1 MPGGLDLMNHTH
13 QGIRVSPAVRTDRR
27 QALAERAGRVV
38 EAPWFTVLV
47 MAAILANAVL
57 LGVETYSGL
66 AQRHHTVLV
75 LLERCFL
82 AVFTVEVVLRVAAH
96 ADRPRE
102 FFRSPWNVFDA
113 VVVLFAFVPV
123 TGDNTTLLRL
133 LRLFRVL
140 RTARFLPQLRLIVT
154 ALGKCLPG
162 TVSFVMVGTLLLYV
176 YAMVGWLSFA
186 SADPEHYG
194 SLGRAVVT
202 LFILMSLDGL
212 GDAVHAG
219 LHISP
224 WSLAYYGSYVLLSS
238 FLLVNL
244 LIGVVINSLEQARE
258 GDLVAKSDLP
268 PEASVPRLRLA
279 DGHCAGREKPEQD
292 TDPLDAFGVRDRILA
307 ARLALDDAERLLQ
320 ISRLDSR

>member
-1 MPGGLDLMNHTH
+1 MHRS
-13 QGIRVSPAVRTDRR
+13 IRISPAVRGGRR
-27 QALAERAGRVV
+27 KALAARAGLLVDAR
-38 EAPWFTVLV
+38 WFAVTV
-47 MAAILANAVL
+47 MAAIIGNAVL

-66 AQRHHTVLV
+66 AERWQAPMSA
-75 LLERCFL
+75 LEGCFL
-82 AVFTVEVVLRVAAH
+82 ALFACESLLRLAAH
-96 ADRPRE
+96 ADRPRD
-102 FFRSPWNVFDA
+102 FFRNPWNVFDA
-113 VVVLFAFVPV
+113 AVVLFAFLPL

-140 RTARFLPQLRLIVT
+140 RTARFLPQLRVIVT

-162 TVSFVMVGTLLLYV
+162 TVSFLMVGTLLLYV
-176 YAMVGWLSFA
+176 YAMVGWLCFA
-186 SADPEHYG
+186 AADPQHYG

-219 LHISP
+219 LLISP

-244 LIGVVINSLEQARE
+244 LIGVVINSLEQARDA
-258 GDLVAKSDLP
+258 DLSEQKTAR
-268 PEASVPRLRLA
+268 PEPEEISVQEA
-279 DGHCAGREKPEQD
+279 
-292 TDPLDAFGVRDRILA
+292 DPLDAFGVRDRILA
-307 ARLALDDAERLLQ
+307 ARLALDDAERLIQ

>member
-1 MPGGLDLMNHTH
+1 MNHMH
-13 QGIRVSPAVRTDRR
+13 RSIRVSSAVPGGRR
-27 QALAERAGRVV
+27 KALAARAGLLV
-38 EAPWFTVLV
+38 EARWFAVAV
-47 MAAILANAVL
+47 MAAIVGNAVL

-66 AQRHHTVLV
+66 AARWQAPMSVL
-75 LLERCFL
+75 EGCFL
-82 AVFTVEVVLRVAAH
+82 ALFAGESLLRLAAH

-102 FFRSPWNVFDA
+102 FFRNPWNVFDA
-113 VVVLFAFVPV
+113 AVVLFAFLPV

-140 RTARFLPQLRLIVT
+140 RTARFLPQLRVIVT

-162 TVSFVMVGTLLLYV
+162 TVSFLMVGTLLLYV
-176 YAMVGWLSFA
+176 FAMVGWLCFA
-186 SADPEHYG
+186 AADPQHYG

-219 LHISP
+219 LLISP

-244 LIGVVINSLEQARE
+244 LIGVVINSLEQAR
-258 GDLVAKSDLP
+258 DSDLSERRTARP
-268 PEASVPRLRLA
+268 EPEEKSVPEA
-279 DGHCAGREKPEQD
+279 
-292 TDPLDAFGVRDRILA
+292 DPLDAFGVRDRILA
-307 ARLALDDAERLLQ
+307 ARLALDDAERLIQ

>member
-1 MPGGLDLMNHTH
+1 MNHKHRGT
-13 QGIRVSPAVRTDRR
+13 RVSPAPRPGPR
-27 QALAERAGRVV
+27 QALARRAGRLV
-38 EAPWFTVLV
+38 EAPWFPVVV

-57 LGVETYSGL
+57 LGVETYAGL
-66 AQRHHTVLV
+66 AQRHHATLT
-75 LLERCFL
+75 LLENCFL
-82 AVFTVEVVLRVAAH
+82 TVFTVEVVLRLAAH
-96 ADRPRE
+96 ADRPGD
-102 FFRSPWNVFDA
+102 FLRSPWNVFDA
-113 VVVLFAFVPV
+113 AVVLFAFLPV
-123 TGDNTTLLRL
+123 TSDNTTLLRL

-140 RTARFLPQLRLIVT
+140 RTARFLPQLRVIVT

-162 TVSFVMVGTLLLYV
+162 TLSFVLVGTLLLYV
-176 YAMVGWLSFA
+176 YAMVGWLFFA
-186 SADPEHYG
+186 ASDPEHYG

-219 LHISP
+219 LLISP
-224 WSLAYYGSYVLLSS
+224 WSLVYYGSYVLLSS

-258 GDLVAKSDLP
+258 VDLGTKSDLP
-268 PEASVPRLRLA
+268 PGIPGPAHRRHTGDP
-279 DGHCAGREKPEQD
+279 GREP
-292 TDPLDAFGVRDRILA
+292 DPLDAFGVRDRILA

>member
-1 MPGGLDLMNHTH
+1 MHRS
-13 QGIRVSPAVRTDRR
+13 IRVAPAVRGDRR
-27 QALAERAGRVV
+27 KALAAWAGARV
-38 EAPWFTVLV
+38 EARWFSVAVL
-47 MAAILANAVL
+47 AAILGNAVL
-57 LGVETYSGL
+57 LGVETYPGL
-66 AQRHHTVLV
+66 ATRWQEPLAA
-75 LLERCFL
+75 LENCFL
-82 AVFTVEVVLRVAAH
+82 TLFTCESLLRLAAH

-113 VVVLFAFVPV
+113 AVVLLALLPV

-140 RTARFLPQLRLIVT
+140 RTARFLPQLRVIVT

-162 TVSFVMVGTLLLYV
+162 TVSFLMVGTLLLYV
-176 YAMVGWLSFA
+176 YAMVGWLCFA
-186 SADPEHYG
+186 AADPQHYG

-219 LHISP
+219 LLISP

-244 LIGVVINSLEQARE
+244 LIGVVINSLEQAR
-258 GDLVAKSDLP
+258 
-268 PEASVPRLRLA
+268 
-279 DGHCAGREKPEQD
+279 D
-292 TDPLDAFGVRDRILA
+292 TDPAEQAEKTARAKRTEQPVQGTEPLDALEVRDRILA

-320 ISRLDSR
+320 SSRLDSR

>member
-1 MPGGLDLMNHTH
+1 MHR
-13 QGIRVSPAVRTDRR
+13 GIRVSPVLRGNWRK
-27 QALAERAGRVV
+27 ALSHRAGLLVD
-38 EAPWFTVLV
+38 APVFSALV
-47 MAAILANAVL
+47 MTAILANAVL

-66 AQRHHTVLV
+66 AARWHDPLSVL
-75 LLERCFL
+75 EGCFL
-82 AVFTVEVVLRVAAH
+82 AVFTVEVLLRAAAH
-96 ADRPRE
+96 ADRPGD
-102 FFRSPWNVFDA
+102 FFRNPWNVFDA
-113 VVVLFAFVPV
+113 AVVLFAFLPI

-140 RTARFLPQLRLIVT
+140 RTARFLPQLRVIVT

-162 TVSFVMVGTLLLYV
+162 TVSFLMVGTLLLYV
-176 YAMVGWLSFA
+176 YAMVGWLCFA
-186 SADPEHYG
+186 SSDPGHYG

-219 LHISP
+219 LLISP

-244 LIGVVINSLEQARE
+244 LIGVVINSLEQAR
-258 GDLVAKSDLP
+258 DSDLAERKTDGR
-268 PEASVPRLRLA
+268 PEP
-279 DGHCAGREKPEQD
+279 EKKPEQD
-292 TDPLDAFGVRDRILA
+292 GDPLDAFGVRDRILA
-307 ARLALDDAERLLQ
+307 ARLALDDAERLIQ

>member
-1 MPGGLDLMNHTH
+1 MTNMHR
-13 QGIRVSPAVRTDRR
+13 GIRVSPVLRGNWRK
-27 QALAERAGRVV
+27 ALSHRAGLLVD
-38 EAPWFTVLV
+38 APVFSALV
-47 MAAILANAVL
+47 MTAILANAVL

-66 AQRHHTVLV
+66 AARWHDPLSVL
-75 LLERCFL
+75 EGCFL
-82 AVFTVEVVLRVAAH
+82 AVFTVEVLLRAAAH
-96 ADRPRE
+96 ADRPGD
-102 FFRSPWNVFDA
+102 FFRNPWNVFDA
-113 VVVLFAFVPV
+113 AVVLFAFLPI

-140 RTARFLPQLRLIVT
+140 RTARFLPQLRVIVT

-162 TVSFVMVGTLLLYV
+162 TVSFLMVGTLLLYV
-176 YAMVGWLSFA
+176 YAMVGWLCFA
-186 SADPEHYG
+186 SSDPGHYG

-219 LHISP
+219 LLISP

-244 LIGVVINSLEQARE
+244 LIGVVINSLEQAR
-258 GDLVAKSDLP
+258 DSDLAERKTDGR
-268 PEASVPRLRLA
+268 PEP
-279 DGHCAGREKPEQD
+279 EKKPEQD
-292 TDPLDAFGVRDRILA
+292 GDPLDAFGVRDRILA
-307 ARLALDDAERLLQ
+307 ARLALDDAERLIQ

>member
-1 MPGGLDLMNHTH
+1 MTNMHR
-13 QGIRVSPAVRTDRR
+13 GIRVSPALRGTWRK
-27 QALAERAGRVV
+27 ALSHRAGRLVD
-38 EAPWFTVLV
+38 APVFSALV
-47 MAAILANAVL
+47 MTAILANAVL
-57 LGVETYSGL
+57 LGVETYAGL
-66 AQRHHTVLV
+66 AERWHDPLSVL
-75 LLERCFL
+75 EGCFL
-82 AVFTVEVVLRVAAH
+82 AVFTVEVLLRAAAH
-96 ADRPRE
+96 ADRPGD
-102 FFRSPWNVFDA
+102 FFRNPWNVFDA
-113 VVVLFAFVPV
+113 AVVLFAFLPL

-140 RTARFLPQLRLIVT
+140 RTARFLPQLRVIVT

-162 TVSFVMVGTLLLYV
+162 TVSFLMVGTLLLYV
-176 YAMVGWLSFA
+176 YAMVGWLCFSA
-186 SADPEHYG
+186 SDPGHYG

-219 LHISP
+219 LLISP

-244 LIGVVINSLEQARE
+244 LIGVVINSLEQAR
-258 GDLVAKSDLP
+258 DSDLAERKADEL
-268 PEASVPRLRLA
+268 PEPHGAP
-279 DGHCAGREKPEQD
+279 DQD
-292 TDPLDAFGVRDRILA
+292 ADPLDAFGVHDRILA

>member
-1 MPGGLDLMNHTH
+1 MNHMH
-13 QGIRVSPAVRTDRR
+13 RSIRVSSTV
-27 QALAERAGRVV
+27 RAGWRKELAARAGLLV
-38 EAPWFTVLV
+38 EAPWFAVVV

-66 AQRHHTVLV
+66 AERWQGTLST
-75 LLERCFL
+75 LESCFL
-82 AVFTVEVVLRVAAH
+82 AVFTCESLLRLAAH
-96 ADRPRE
+96 ADRPRD
-102 FFRSPWNVFDA
+102 FFRNPWNVFDA
-113 VVVLFAFVPV
+113 AVVLFAFLPL

-140 RTARFLPQLRLIVT
+140 RTARFLPQLRVIVT

-176 YAMVGWLSFA
+176 YAMVGWLCFA
-186 SADPEHYG
+186 AADPQHYG

-219 LHISP
+219 LLISP

-244 LIGVVINSLEQARE
+244 LIGVVINSLEQAR
-258 GDLVAKSDLP
+258 DSDLP
-268 PEASVPRLRLA
+268 EKRA
-279 DGHCAGREKPEQD
+279 DAQEPPAQPQTD
-292 TDPLDAFGVRDRILA
+292 ADPLDAFGVRDRILA

-320 ISRLDSR
+320 MSRLDSR